1 MNAPYITRRCAA
13 ALQAGNTMAN
23 TVIIG
28 AQWGD
33 EGKGKIVDMLSAQ
46 SRVIVRF
53 QGGNNAGHTIKV
65 QGEETILHLIPSGI
79 LHENKICLIGNGV
92 VLDPHVFLEEVDH
105 LAARGIDV
113 SPARLGI
120 SKKTHLIMPY
130 HKSLDQA
137 REAKR
142 AGHKIGTTGRGIG
155 PCYEDKAARVGL
167 RAGDLTDPDLVR
179 AKVAHALQEKN
190 VLLRDLYKFEPL
202 DENTVSEELLALAPR
217 LVPYL
222 TEVEERM
229 QEVQAEGGDIL
240 FEGAQGIH
248 LDIDHGTYPFVT
260 SSNTVAGNASAGCG
274 IAPSALNRIVGIVK
288 AYTTRV
294 GSGPF
299 PTELLDDTGSYLR
312 TQGHEFGATTGR
324 PRRCGWLDA
333 VVLRESVR
341 LNGLTDIALT
351 KLDVL
356 QNLPVLKICVAYE
369 YKGKRLNYLPQEECS
384 LGSVTPVYEEV
395 PGFEEDITQCASY
408 EELPATVRAYIAR
421 IEELTGVKVSLV
433 SVGADRRQTI
443 VR

>member
-1 MNAPYITRRCAA
+1 
-13 ALQAGNTMAN
+13 MAN

-33 EGKGKIVDMLSAQ
+33 EGKGKIVDMLSAR
-46 SRVIVRF
+46 SRAIVRF

-65 QGEETILHLIPSGI
+65 QGQETILHLIPSGI
-79 LHENKICLIGNGV
+79 LHEGSICLVGNGV
-92 VLDPHVFLEEVDH
+92 VLDPHVFLEETDQ

-130 HKSLDQA
+130 HKSLDKA

-142 AGHKIGTTGRGIG
+142 AGRKIGTTGRGIG

-167 RAGDLTDPDLVR
+167 RAGDLTEPDLVR
-179 AKVAHALQEKN
+179 AKVAHALEEKN
-190 VLLRDLYKFEPL
+190 ILLRAYNFEPF
-202 DENTVSEELLALAPR
+202 DAAAVSDELLALAPR

-222 TEVEERM
+222 TEVEDRL
-229 QEVQAEGGDIL
+229 QEVERQGGDIL
-240 FEGAQGIH
+240 FEGAQGVH

-260 SSNTVAGNASAGCG
+260 SSNTVAGNAAAGSG
-274 IAPSALNRIVGIVK
+274 IAPSALTRVVGIVK

-312 TQGHEFGATTGR
+312 TEGHEFGATTGR

-333 VVLRESVR
+333 VVLRESAR

-356 QNLPVLKICVAYE
+356 RNLPALQICVAYDYRGRRVE
-369 YKGKRLNYLPQEECS
+369 YPPQEEGG
-384 LGSVTPVYEEV
+384 LGEVTPVYEEL
-395 PGFEEDITQCASY
+395 PGFEDDISGCAAY
-408 EELPATVRAYIAR
+408 DDLPDTVRAYIRR
-421 IEELTGVKVSLV
+421 IEELVGVRVSLV
-433 SVGADRRQTI
+433 SVGPDRRQTI
-443 VR
+443 ER

>member
-1 MNAPYITRRCAA
+1 
-13 ALQAGNTMAN
+13 MAN

-46 SRVIVRF
+46 SQVIVRF

-65 QGEETILHLIPSGI
+65 KGEETILHLIPSGI
-79 LHENKICLIGNGV
+79 LHDGKTCLIGNGV
-92 VLDPHVFLEEVDH
+92 VLDPAVFLSEADH

-130 HKSLDQA
+130 HKSLDKA

-167 RAGDLTDPDLVR
+167 RAGDLADPGLVR
-179 AKVAHALQEKN
+179 EKVRHALLEKN
-190 VLLRDLYKFEPL
+190 VLLRDLYKFDPL
-202 DENTVSEELLALAPR
+202 DEAAVCDELLGLTPR
-217 LVPYL
+217 LLPYL
-222 TEVEERM
+222 TDVDARIHEAMLADQDV
-229 QEVQAEGGDIL
+229 L

-260 SSNTVAGNASAGCG
+260 SSNTVAGNAAAGSG
-274 IAPSALNRIVGIVK
+274 VAPTALNRIVGIVK

-312 TQGHEFGATTGR
+312 TKGHEFGATTGR

-333 VVLRESVR
+333 VVLRETVR

-356 QNLPVLKICVAYE
+356 QNLPALQICVAYE
-369 YKGKRLNYLPQEECS
+369 YEGHRLEYLPQEEGA
-384 LGSVTPVYEEV
+384 LGKVTPVYEEL
-395 PGFEEDITQCASY
+395 PGFEDDISECASF
-408 EELPATVRAYIAR
+408 EELPDTVRGYIRR
-421 IEELTGVKVSLV
+421 IE
-433 SVGADRRQTI
+433 
-443 VR
+443 

>member
-1 MNAPYITRRCAA
+1 
-13 ALQAGNTMAN
+13 MAN

-46 SRVIVRF
+46 SQVIVRF

-65 QGEETILHLIPSGI
+65 KGEETILHLIPSGI
-79 LHENKICLIGNGV
+79 LHDGKICLIGNGV
-92 VLDPHVFLEEVDH
+92 VLDPAVFLSEVDH

-113 SPARLGI
+113 APTRLGI

-130 HKSLDQA
+130 HKSLDKA

-142 AGHKIGTTGRGIG
+142 AGHKIVTTGRGIG

-167 RAGDLTDPDLVR
+167 RAGDLADPGLVR
-179 AKVAHALQEKN
+179 EKVRHALLEKN

-202 DENTVSEELLALAPR
+202 DENAVCDELLGLAPR
-217 LVPYL
+217 LLPYL
-222 TEVEERM
+222 TDVDARIHETMLAGQNV
-229 QEVQAEGGDIL
+229 L

-260 SSNTVAGNASAGCG
+260 SSNTVAGNAAAGSG
-274 IAPSALNRIVGIVK
+274 VAPGTLNRIVGIVK

-312 TQGHEFGATTGR
+312 TKGHEFGATTGR

-333 VVLRESVR
+333 VVLRETVR

-356 QNLPVLKICVAYE
+356 QNLPALQICVAYE
-369 YKGKRLNYLPQEECS
+369 LDGKRLEYLPQEEGA
-384 LGSVTPVYEEV
+384 LGRVTPVYEEL
-395 PGFEEDITQCASY
+395 PGFEDDISECTAF
-408 EELPATVRAYIAR
+408 EELPGTVQGYIRR
-421 IEELTGVKVSLV
+421 IEELSGVKVSMI

>member
-1 MNAPYITRRCAA
+1 
-13 ALQAGNTMAN
+13 MAN

-46 SRVIVRF
+46 SQVIVRF
-53 QGGNNAGHTIKV
+53 QGGTNAGHTIKV
-65 QGEETILHLIPSGI
+65 KGEQTILHLIPSAI
-79 LHENKICLIGNGV
+79 LHDGKICLIGNGV
-92 VLDPHVFLEEVDH
+92 VLDPAVFLSEVDH

-113 SPARLGI
+113 APTRLGI

-130 HKSLDQA
+130 HKSLDKA

-167 RAGDLTDPDLVR
+167 RAGDLADPGLVR
-179 AKVAHALQEKN
+179 EKVRHALLEKN

-202 DENTVSEELLALAPR
+202 DENAVCDELLGLAPR
-217 LVPYL
+217 LLPYL
-222 TEVEERM
+222 TDVDARIHETMLAGQNV
-229 QEVQAEGGDIL
+229 L

-260 SSNTVAGNASAGCG
+260 SSNTVAGNAAAGSG
-274 IAPSALNRIVGIVK
+274 VAPGTLNRIVGIVK

-312 TQGHEFGATTGR
+312 TKGHEFGATTGR

-333 VVLRESVR
+333 VVLRETVR

-356 QNLPVLKICVAYE
+356 QNLPALQICVAYE
-369 YKGKRLNYLPQEECS
+369 LDGKRLEYLPQEEGA
-384 LGSVTPVYEEV
+384 LGRVTPVYEEL
-395 PGFEEDITQCASY
+395 PGFEDDISECTAF
-408 EELPATVRAYIAR
+408 EELPGTVQGYIRR
-421 IEELTGVKVSLV
+421 IEELSGVKVSMI

>member
-1 MNAPYITRRCAA
+1 
-13 ALQAGNTMAN
+13 MAN

-46 SRVIVRF
+46 SQVIVRF

-65 QGEETILHLIPSGI
+65 KGEETILHLIPSGI
-79 LHENKICLIGNGV
+79 LHDGKICLIGNGV
-92 VLDPHVFLEEVDH
+92 VLDPAVFLSEVDH

-113 SPARLGI
+113 APTRLGI

-130 HKSLDQA
+130 HKSLDKA

-167 RAGDLTDPDLVR
+167 RAGDLADPGLVR
-179 AKVAHALQEKN
+179 EKVRHALLEKN

-202 DENTVSEELLALAPR
+202 DENAVCDELLGLAPR
-217 LVPYL
+217 LLPYL
-222 TEVEERM
+222 TDVDARIHETMLTGQNV
-229 QEVQAEGGDIL
+229 L

-260 SSNTVAGNASAGCG
+260 SSNTVAGNAAAGSG
-274 IAPSALNRIVGIVK
+274 VAPGTLNRIVGIVK

-312 TQGHEFGATTGR
+312 TKGHEFGATTGR

-333 VVLRESVR
+333 VVLRETVR

-356 QNLPVLKICVAYE
+356 QNLPALQICVAYE
-369 YKGKRLNYLPQEECS
+369 LDGKRLEYLPQEEGA
-384 LGSVTPVYEEV
+384 LGRVTPVYEEL
-395 PGFEEDITQCASY
+395 PGFEDDISECTAF
-408 EELPATVRAYIAR
+408 EELPGTVQGYIRR
-421 IEELTGVKVSLV
+421 IEELSGVKVSMI

>member
-1 MNAPYITRRCAA
+1 
-13 ALQAGNTMAN
+13 MAN

-46 SRVIVRF
+46 SQVIVRF

-65 QGEETILHLIPSGI
+65 KGEETILHLIPSGI
-79 LHENKICLIGNGV
+79 LHDGKICLIGNGV
-92 VLDPHVFLEEVDH
+92 VLDPAVFLSEVDH

-113 SPARLGI
+113 APTRLGI

-130 HKSLDQA
+130 HKSLDKA

-167 RAGDLTDPDLVR
+167 RAGDLADPGLVR
-179 AKVAHALQEKN
+179 EKVRHALLEKN

-202 DENTVSEELLALAPR
+202 DENAVCDELLGLALR
-217 LVPYL
+217 LLPYL
-222 TEVEERM
+222 TDVDARIHETMLAGQNV
-229 QEVQAEGGDIL
+229 L

-260 SSNTVAGNASAGCG
+260 SSNTVAGNAAAGSG
-274 IAPSALNRIVGIVK
+274 VAPGTLNRIVGIVK

-312 TQGHEFGATTGR
+312 TKGHEFGATTGR

-333 VVLRESVR
+333 VVLRETVR

-356 QNLPVLKICVAYE
+356 QNLPALQICVAYE
-369 YKGKRLNYLPQEECS
+369 LDGKRLEYLPQEEGA
-384 LGSVTPVYEEV
+384 LGRVTPVYEEL
-395 PGFEEDITQCASY
+395 PGFEDDISECTAF
-408 EELPATVRAYIAR
+408 EELPGTVQGYIRR
-421 IEELTGVKVSLV
+421 IEELSGVKVSMI

>member
-1 MNAPYITRRCAA
+1 
-13 ALQAGNTMAN
+13 MAN

-46 SRVIVRF
+46 SQVIVRF

-65 QGEETILHLIPSGI
+65 KGEETILHLIPSGI
-79 LHENKICLIGNGV
+79 LHDGKICLIGNGV
-92 VLDPHVFLEEVDH
+92 VLDPAVFLSEVDH

-113 SPARLGI
+113 APTRLGI

-130 HKSLDQA
+130 HKSLDKA

-167 RAGDLTDPDLVR
+167 RAGDLADPGLVR
-179 AKVAHALQEKN
+179 EKVRHALLEKN

-202 DENTVSEELLALAPR
+202 DENAVCDELLGVAPR
-217 LVPYL
+217 LLPYL
-222 TEVEERM
+222 TDVDARIHETMLAGQNV
-229 QEVQAEGGDIL
+229 L

-260 SSNTVAGNASAGCG
+260 SSNTVAGNAAAGSG
-274 IAPSALNRIVGIVK
+274 VAPGTLNRIVGIVK

-312 TQGHEFGATTGR
+312 TKGHEFGATTGR

-333 VVLRESVR
+333 VVLRETVR

-356 QNLPVLKICVAYE
+356 QNLPALQICVAYE
-369 YKGKRLNYLPQEECS
+369 LDGKRLEYLPQEEGA
-384 LGSVTPVYEEV
+384 LGRVTPVYEEL
-395 PGFEEDITQCASY
+395 PGFEDDISECTAF
-408 EELPATVRAYIAR
+408 EELPGTVQGYIRR
-421 IEELTGVKVSLV
+421 IEELSGVKVSMI